1 MIYVS
6 KTTDF
11 DKSNYHCAQQK
22 LYPVS
27 LSNQWSIA
35 YLGKPSS
42 DLFCIS
48 LKNYVNMLLQSV
60 FHIVSYF

>member
-11 DKSNYHCAQQK
+11 DKSNYDCAQQK

-48 LKNYVNMLLQSV
+48 LNFCFTFFV
-60 FHIVSYF
+60 FYIVSYF

>member
-11 DKSNYHCAQQK
+11 DKSNYDCAQQK

-48 LKNYVNMLLQSV
+48 LNFFFFTFFV
-60 FHIVSYF
+60 FYIVSYF